1 MSRKEAC
8 EGSPSSRA
16 SPSWW
21 GPRSVIIATV
31 LVALIYPDEIV
42 IIKDYVD
49 EVLKSLVGGFARKHV
64 S

>member
-1 MSRKEAC
+1 MSRKDPC
-8 EGSPSSRA
+8 GDSSPLRA

-21 GPRSVIIATV
+21 GPRSVIIAIV
-31 LVALIYPDEIV
+31 LMALIYPDEIV